1 MEQENAEKIVKQVSG
16 SVAGRSS
23 ADTMRL
29 WERYK
34 TRASFWRYLTLLQVF
49 LTFGLMASALIFF
62 SNADTVVEVP
72 TKPEPGTYS
81 VNRLPDAEYIS
92 VAQSVVNLIETYQ
105 PYTVKKQFYTARQ
118 YLFDEALE
126 NFDEAYVGGSNPI
139 LDTVVNLGRTQ
150 QFRID
155 AGRVRVNRYSREGF
169 PRVLVRI
176 PGVRYKMFGFK
187 HLPAETAEWHVEM
200 TTIPRNAYNEYGIV
214 VTDMRENSLNPVK
227 KAPSKAAA
235 G

>member
-1 MEQENAEKIVKQVSG
+1 MGKVNKEEVVK
-16 SVAGRSS
+16 SVTGTTAGRDSS
-23 ADTMRL
+23 DTLRL

-34 TRASFWRYLTLLQVF
+34 TRAAFWRYLTLLQIIT
-49 LTFGLMASALIFF
+49 TFGLMASALVFF

-105 PYTVKKQFYTARQ
+105 PYTVEQQFQTARK
-118 YLFDEALE
+118 YLFDDALE
-126 NFDEAYVGGSNPI
+126 NFDGLYTGGSDPI
-139 LDTVVNLGRTQ
+139 VDTVVNLGRTQ

-155 AGRVRVNRYSREGF
+155 AGRVRVNRYKREGF
-169 PRVLVRI
+169 MRVSVRI

-187 HLPAETAEWHVEM
+187 HLPPETSEWFLEM

-214 VTDMRENSLNPVK
+214 VTDMRENSLDAAK
-227 KAPSKAAA
+227 KVPAKSAQ